1 MHRCNGASNKRTG
14 KSRSYSGTSN
24 GQHGSSGSS
33 SGLSCCVIFTLFVPV
48 GFLWLPAD
56 SDWPPPVASY
66 YVDIRDEASCVRCF
80 NQHTVHAHA
89 ASDFKA
95 KLLITHP
102 VFNPIFILLWYAFYA
117 WDDKICIHIYQPLD
131 VDQTSSSLRFYLTA
145 SDTT

>member
-1 MHRCNGASNKRTG
+1 MA
-14 KSRSYSGTSN
+14 
-24 GQHGSSGSS
+24 
-33 SGLSCCVIFTLFVPV
+33 
-48 GFLWLPAD
+48 
-56 SDWPPPVASY
+56 
-66 YVDIRDEASCVRCF
+66 
-80 NQHTVHAHA
+80 A

-145 SDTT
+145 SDRNQIPRKDMVRSLHHALHLVPAP

>member
-80 NQHTVHAHA
+80 NQHTVHAHGCRQWLQSKVTNNSSGLQ
-89 ASDFKA
+89 SDLYTSLVR
-95 KLLITHP
+95 LLCMGRQNLYTYISTAWCGSDVIIAP
-102 VFNPIFILLWYAFYA
+102 LLLNGFW
-117 WDDKICIHIYQPLD
+117 
-131 VDQTSSSLRFYLTA
+131 
-145 SDTT
+145 